1 MGMKT
6 KYICRRVAAL
16 LMVLLLIPSAAFA
29 QGEKNLTVDAS
40 AAVEEGLVYPDI
52 QSAIDYIAA
61 QTEKTGWTITVNSGD
76 YARFTVLD
84 GLDGLTV
91 AAAQGAQVRISVA
104 DNSAAPSPVSGGHP
118 DTGGVSIRSAQN
130 VVLEGLQF
138 VVGTQTAPWYA
149 AGVSTHSDTSSKGS
163 ALVLRGCTFTGSGM
177 GIGLF
182 IGTGTDAFTVESCGF
197 SGLREAISMYGDGVT
212 VEAISV
218 TGNQFRDC
226 AFAIHGYYG
235 GGPDAGTL
243 VFSGNTVS
251 GSETLRC
258 KIVLQDQVNSG
269 AMRVDIRDN
278 SLENAIVGLVNLR
291 EEGETVSDVLRSNLF
306 GENCHYVEAVEPGT
320 IDFYTSYRV
329 PQGTQGR
336 WVLTGIEDLGLDP
349 ETTEMIVQQL
359 EQANASQDHTLNIS
373 SLPDGTLIRTFTW
386 FKDAIYWES
395 ADVGSLTVKKTVVNE
410 SGFSSGPYGFVFI
423 VQLDDHTISGTY
435 GDMEFTDGMAMLRL
449 RDGESATASGL
460 PAGVGY
466 TVKEQFT
473 PGYSTSAEGDEGVI
487 EKDKTAQA
495 SFINIRRQ
503 VIVPDDD
510 VSITVRK
517 VWVLD
522 DGAMRPDSVSVGLLR
537 GGVLYD
543 TVILNEDNGWQYT
556 WDELDGDYSWSI
568 GELDVPEGFTVT
580 VDKRGSVYTI
590 TNDDIPVV
598 PEEPDEPEVPE
609 QPDTPENPE
618 EPDVPVQPEEPT
630 EPAVPNTGIR
640 RSSGYWIAGMA
651 VSAATLL
658 LLIAAACAARRRGKE
673 TD

>member
-1 MGMKT
+1 
-6 KYICRRVAAL
+6 
-16 LMVLLLIPSAAFA
+16 
-29 QGEKNLTVDAS
+29 
-40 AAVEEGLVYPDI
+40 
-52 QSAIDYIAA
+52 
-61 QTEKTGWTITVNSGD
+61 
-76 YARFTVLD
+76 
-84 GLDGLTV
+84 
-91 AAAQGAQVRISVA
+91 
-104 DNSAAPSPVSGGHP
+104 
-118 DTGGVSIRSAQN
+118 
-130 VVLEGLQF
+130 
-138 VVGTQTAPWYA
+138 
-149 AGVSTHSDTSSKGS
+149 
-163 ALVLRGCTFTGSGM
+163 
-177 GIGLF
+177 
-182 IGTGTDAFTVESCGF
+182 
-197 SGLREAISMYGDGVT
+197 
-212 VEAISV
+212 
-218 TGNQFRDC
+218 
-226 AFAIHGYYG
+226 
-235 GGPDAGTL
+235 
-243 VFSGNTVS
+243 
-251 GSETLRC
+251 
-258 KIVLQDQVNSG
+258 
-269 AMRVDIRDN
+269 
-278 SLENAIVGLVNLR
+278 
-291 EEGETVSDVLRSNLF
+291 
-306 GENCHYVEAVEPGT
+306 
-320 IDFYTSYRV
+320 
-329 PQGTQGR
+329 
-336 WVLTGIEDLGLDP
+336 
-349 ETTEMIVQQL
+349 
-359 EQANASQDHTLNIS
+359 
-373 SLPDGTLIRTFTW
+373 
-386 FKDAIYWES
+386 
-395 ADVGSLTVKKTVVNE
+395 
-410 SGFSSGPYGFVFI
+410 
-423 VQLDDHTISGTY
+423 
-435 GDMEFTDGMAMLRL
+435 MEFTDGMAMLRL